1 MRASFSSNARSSSA
15 CTSSN
20 RRLAAAAALDALD
33 LALAPLS
40 GRPSETF
47 AFPRR
52 ALTGRTAGSSSE
64 RTASDDAADSPR
76 ERQREL
82 PPGEAKGDERD
93 EGDEGDEGDEVVVV
107 VVVVVIAAN
116 AAAYLEMASISPSA
130 RALRFEHE
138 LRAEADANSANS
150 AE

>member
-15 CTSSN
+15 CTSSI
-20 RRLAAAAALDALD
+20 RRLAAAAAALDALD

-40 GRPSETF
+40 GRPTETF

-64 RTASDDAADSPR
+64 RTAGDDATDPPR
-76 ERQREL
+76 ERRREL
-82 PPGEAKGDERD
+82 PPGEAKGDE
-93 EGDEGDEGDEVVVV
+93 GDEGDE

-116 AAAYLEMASISPSA
+116 AAAYLEMASISPSS
-130 RALRFEHE
+130 RALTFEHE

>member
-1 MRASFSSNARSSSA
+1 
-15 CTSSN
+15 
-20 RRLAAAAALDALD
+20 LDALD

-40 GRPSETF
+40 GRPTETF

-64 RTASDDAADSPR
+64 RTAGVDAADPPR
-76 ERQREL
+76 ERRREL
-82 PPGEAKGDERD
+82 PPGEAKGDE
-93 EGDEGDEGDEVVVV
+93 GDEGDEVI

>member
-64 RTASDDAADSPR
+64 RTAGVDAADPPR

-93 EGDEGDEGDEVVVV
+93 EGDEGDEVVI